1 VSNLERDSWAGVLAS
16 QRAAKVEA
24 RLRAWRVVLGVF
36 AAIWMLPT
44 LAALVG
50 WNVLFF
56 PLALIAAANA
66 CAAFVGFD
74 RYGNLIVGLAVIAG
88 PALHVNAHTPSWV
101 LARWASHAN
110 RLLDTRHDLDRSCAR
125 GWWNLLA
132 GRRVPGEGELVGP
145 SSRVFG

>member
-1 VSNLERDSWAGVLAS
+1 VSNSDRNSWAGVLAS

-24 RLRAWRVVLGVF
+24 RVRAWRVVLGVF

-50 WNVLFF
+50 LNLLFV

-74 RYGNLIVGLAVIAG
+74 RYGNLIVGLAVIATAVDLLLLG
-88 PALHVNAHTPSWV
+88 SVLLMFVFGLALSGI
-101 LARWASHAN
+101 
-110 RLLDTRHDLDRSCAR
+110 DLS
-125 GWWNLLA
+125 GLA
-132 GRRVPGEGELVGP
+132 GVH
-145 SSRVFG
+145 